1 MDARWGDFGERGH
14 VEIRSRPSEPLVE
27 DYPPLAASASG
38 SSIREELDAFD
49 REIEEHTFAHGV
61 VARAGGYVAGDWEY
75 GSSRADRELL
85 QAVRP
90 ASWSA
95 DAWEFLVTNRTR
107 RLVRSESFRQL
118 HQRIVA
124 ALEEM
129 GDLGVL
135 SGDELRQVLEPAT
148 WGVPGPRPTRPP
160 QTVRS

>member
-1 MDARWGDFGERGH
+1 MKGVTVVGVRGHLVAVEAHVGRGLPSLTLTGRFDVVLISMDARWGDFGERGH

-75 GSSRADRELL
+75 GSSHADRELL
-85 QAVRP
+85 QAVRS

-95 DAWEFLVTNRTR
+95 DAWEFLVTNRT
-107 RLVRSESFRQL
+107 
-118 HQRIVA
+118 
-124 ALEEM
+124 
-129 GDLGVL
+129 
-135 SGDELRQVLEPAT
+135 
-148 WGVPGPRPTRPP
+148 
-160 QTVRS
+160 